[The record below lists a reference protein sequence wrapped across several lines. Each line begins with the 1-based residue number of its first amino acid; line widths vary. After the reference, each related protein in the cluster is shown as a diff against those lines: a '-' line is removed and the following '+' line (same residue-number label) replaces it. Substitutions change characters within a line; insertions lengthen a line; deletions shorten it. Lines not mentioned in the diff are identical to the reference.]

1 MPVDECGSPPSVRPR
16 GRDLLLPVA
25 GPLACFLPLY
35 LTASLAFSMGR
46 ELNLDAGR
54 LGVVTGAYFAAGA
67 VASIPGG
74 WLTPRIG
81 YTRMIQA
88 GILLA
93 AGSLLSIALAVRS
106 WAGLVPAVAV
116 AGLAQ
121 SLVEPAAGA
130 YIGTTVDRRR
140 QGFAFGVKLAALP
153 LSSLLCGIAVP
164 LVAAPLGWRA
174 AFIAAAALML
184 PTVLVTPTVRPRAA
198 RPATGR
204 APVNVA
210 LVLLLG
216 IGAAM
221 AFATANSFSAFIV
234 SSAGANGIPEST
246 AGLLVALGGVVG
258 VVSRIYIGVR
268 ADRARRRPLL
278 IARNILLASAATFVV
293 LGIGSTTTFAVAIV
307 IAFVTIWGWSP
318 VYQLASVSAFAPDPD
333 RPLRIIVS
341 VIFAGCIAG
350 PMGFGWVVEVGSFQA
365 AWFVSGAVT
374 TLAAVLF
381 TIAARV
387 TDR

>member
-1 MPVDECGSPPSVRPR
+1 MPLGEPEPSVRPR
-16 GRDLLLPVA
+16 GRDLLLPAA

-35 LTASLAFSMGR
+35 LTASLALSMGR
-46 ELNLDAGR
+46 EMNLDAGR
-54 LGVVTGAYFAAGA
+54 LGVVTSAYFAAGA
-67 VASIPGG
+67 VATIPGG

-81 YTRMIQA
+81 YPRMIQA

-93 AGSLLSIALAVRS
+93 AGSLLAIAFAVHS
-106 WAGLVPAVAV
+106 WVGLVIAVAV

-130 YIGTTVDRRR
+130 YIGAAVDRRH

-174 AFIAAAALML
+174 AFVVAAALIL
-184 PTVLVTPTVRPRAA
+184 PTVLVTPSVRPQAA
-198 RPATGR
+198 RRTTGR
-204 APVNVA
+204 APGDVT

-216 IGAAM
+216 IGAGL
-221 AFATANSFSAFIV
+221 AFAAANSFSAFVV

-246 AGLLVALGGVVG
+246 AGLLVALGGIVG
-258 VVSRIYIGVR
+258 VVSRISLGVR
-268 ADRARRRPLL
+268 ADRARRGPLL
-278 IARNILLASAATFVV
+278 IARNILLASVVTFAV
-293 LGIGSTTTFAVAIV
+293 LGLGSTSTFAVAIV

-318 VYQLASVSAFAPDPD
+318 VYQMASVSAFAPEPD
-333 RPLRIIVS
+333 RPLRIVTAM
-341 VIFAGCIAG
+341 IFVGCIAG
-350 PMGFGWVVEVGSFQA
+350 PVGFGWIVRTGSFGA
-365 AWFVSGAVT
+365 AWFAAAAVT
-374 TLAAVLF
+374 VLAAVLF
-381 TIAARV
+381 TVAARV